1 MKTIRTGIIIKPDYK
16 RVLYRPFMITS
27 EERIIKII
35 GRILTLSEKE
45 VNKELKQVMR
55 EFEERHQRVR
65 NFYLKRFEHM
75 KKYLLTD
82 QLLSDERKLLIGAY
96 FTQEYSVESAALF
109 NPSMVW
115 HPDQSDLP
123 EGSHRFILSLRATGE
138 GHISSITFRSGVIDK
153 ENKINIDTPSRY
165 VATSENITNSVYEKK
180 LFERKLIELDLI
192 NDFANN
198 VLSSLEDIFSITD
211 LENCIT
217 ILMRPFRNKGGEN
230 ELTAKGILSL
240 AVSNY
245 EIQYNPDQRLSE
257 RIIFPYSP
265 SEINGIE
272 DARFVEF
279 TDEEGQRIYYATYS
293 AYDGKVVFPQ
303 LLETKDFLHFKM
315 STLNGPEV
323 KNKGMALFP
332 RKINGLY
339 AMISRQDNEN
349 IFLMYSDL
357 LHFWYTKQ
365 LILKP
370 TYPWEFVQ
378 LGNCGSPIE
387 TEAGW
392 LVLSH
397 GVGAMREYS
406 IGAFLLDKNDPSIVI
421 GRLDE
426 PLLTTNGK
434 EREGYVP
441 NVVYSCGGAI
451 HGDELII
458 PYAMSDHASSIAK
471 VSISELLQKLTE
483 SKS

>member
-1 MKTIRTGIIIKPDYK
+1 MKAIRTKIVITPDYK
-16 RVLYRPFMITS
+16 RVVYRPFAIMS
-27 EERIIKII
+27 EERIIKIL

-45 VNKELKQVMR
+45 VKKELRQVIT
-55 EFEERHQRVR
+55 EFEVRHQRLR
-65 NFYLKRFEHM
+65 IFFLNRFEKM
-75 KKYLLTD
+75 KKHLLTD
-82 QLLSDERKLLIGAY
+82 QVLSEERKLLIGAY
-96 FTQEYSVESAALF
+96 FTQEYSLESAALF
-109 NPSMVW
+109 NPSMIW

-123 EGSHRFILSLRATGE
+123 GGSRRFIVSLRATGE
-138 GHISSITFRSGVIDK
+138 GHLSSITFRSGVITK
-153 ENKINIDTPSRY
+153 ENDITINAPTRY
-165 VATSENITNSVYEKK
+165 VTTSENYTNPVYEKI
-180 LFERKLIELDLI
+180 LFERKLLELDLL
-192 NDFANN
+192 NDFAKQ
-198 VLSSLEDIFSITD
+198 VMSSLEENFTLTD
-211 LENCIT
+211 LENSIK
-217 ILMRPFRNKGGEN
+217 ILIRPFKKKGGEN
-230 ELTAKGILSL
+230 ELIANGILSL
-240 AVSNY
+240 ALSNY
-245 EIQYNPDQRLSE
+245 EIQYSPDQGLSE
-257 RIIFPYSP
+257 RIIFPHSP
-265 SEINGIE
+265 SEMNGIE

-279 TDEEGQRIYYATYS
+279 TNENGERIYYATYT
-293 AYDGKVVFPQ
+293 AFDGKVIFSQ
-303 LLETKDFLHFKM
+303 LLETKDFLNFKI

-349 IFLMYSDL
+349 IFLMYSEH

-406 IGAFLLDKNDPSIVI
+406 IGAFLLDRDDPSKVI
-421 GRLDE
+421 GRLEE
-426 PLLTTNGK
+426 PLLTPNEN

-441 NVVYSCGGAI
+441 NVVYSCGGVI

-471 VSISELLQKLTE
+471 VNLNELLKKLTG
-483 SKS
+483 S